1 MSSAQWIIVIPR
13 FQSSSSKSGVFQH
26 FKADQSSAQCTVH
39 TLSQEAGPDSGRAA
53 SKVAEQGSREKTGK
67 GPAGWS
73 GVVVGGCKGVE
84 REMAGARKFK
94 CTNEISF

>member
-26 FKADQSSAQCTVH
+26 FKADQSSALCR
-39 TLSQEAGPDSGRAA
+39 LSLRSRIQSDSGRAA
-53 SKVAEQGSREKTGK
+53 SKVAEQGSREETGK